1 MKNRYSLRYELTD
14 GTVEVDAV
22 LFKSSKREALRVARD
37 LSKFPMI
44 NAVSLWVDDDFKG
57 TGVRRFWLPSW
68 ESVYN

>member
-14 GTVEVDAV
+14 GTVESDAV
-22 LFKSSKREALRVARD
+22 LFKSNKREALRVARD
-37 LSKFPMI
+37 MSKFPMI

-57 TGVRRFWLPSW
+57 TGVRRFLLPSW